1 MTRSRSP
8 AEGSR
13 DREDGGQRP
22 WLATA
27 LRAGGTVALAG
38 FLLHRLD
45 LGGLGSRLGRLD
57 ARWTTVAFTVVLVA
71 VVVSAWKWGLILRGR
86 GHAIPFRKLLGHYYV
101 GLFFNNVLP
110 TTVGGDAVRAWAT
123 TRETGEVPEA
133 VGSVVSERLL
143 AGVALGV
150 TALLGLPFVGASPR
164 LVAGV
169 LGFLAVDL
177 VLVGL
182 FLVPRFAERVVTSVL
197 PARRSGARAVVSR
210 TVNAVRATLANPGL
224 AGRVVALSVLFQV
237 LVAAVNAALFAAL
250 GVPVG
255 LARCVVFTPMVFTV
269 TMLPISF
276 SGLGVR
282 EAAYAYFFGLG
293 GTPPADGVAASLLFF
308 VVVGL
313 SSLPGAVLFAL
324 GRRAPVTLAPEHTS

>member
-1 MTRSRSP
+1 MK
-8 AEGSR
+8 
-13 DREDGGQRP
+13 RP
-22 WLATA
+22 WLVTS
-27 LRAGGTVALAG
+27 LRALVTLGLAG
-38 FLLHRLD
+38 FLVYRLD
-45 LGGLGSRLGRLD
+45 LSSMASRLGRLD
-57 ARWTTVAFTVVLVA
+57 AGWTAVAFVLVLGA
-71 VVVSAWKWGLILRGR
+71 VVVSAWKWGLILRER
-86 GHAIPFRKLLGHYYV
+86 GQPLPFRKLLGHYYV

-133 VGSVVSERLL
+133 VGSVLSERLL
-143 AGVALGV
+143 AGVALGL
-150 TALLGLPFVGASPR
+150 TALLGLPFVGASAR
-164 LVAGV
+164 LVIGV

-182 FLVPRFAERVVTSVL
+182 FLVPRFAERIVAGLL
-197 PARRSGARAVVSR
+197 PARLARARVVVAR
-210 TVNAVRATLANPGL
+210 TVAAVRATLASPRL
-224 AGRVVALSVLFQV
+224 AGRVVALSIAFQV

-255 LARCVVFTPMVFTV
+255 LARCVVYTPMVFTV
-269 TMLPISF
+269 TMVPISI

-282 EAAYAYFFGLG
+282 EAAYAYFFALD
-293 GTPPADGVAASLLFF
+293 GTVPADAVAASLLFF

-324 GRRAPVTLAPEHTS
+324 GRRGPVALTPEHTS